1 MILRL
6 LHQLAQDG
14 VGGVVLGVD
23 DDLAL
28 LPPLA
33 GDAAHACR
41 RAQRVH
47 VRIAVAHDVHLPG
60 VVHQLAQG
68 VGHDPGF
75 HLGALFGALGPAAV
89 KLEVQPVLHHRLV
102 AAAAQSHL
110 QGQGRVF
117 EQGVEAVGVPAHAD
131 GQGSRHAAGRHL
143 PHGIQHGE
151 AVLGIVGVAALLEH
165 EQIPV
170 PVIVQHQAVG
180 PGGPLIQLL
189 LQLGQHRRALALRAG
204 LHQVLVVIHHQDGH
218 HRPGHLQGLAQ
229 LLGIGNVHPI
239 GGGHGGGGIRRG
251 AGQPAVH
258 PIDPVVP
265 HHVLRALVFPLHQ
278 PADGEGGHHGVEVGV
293 KHALLLLR
301 QSQEAVVA
309 PHHGLG
315 VHVEH
320 HHGKRG
326 KEHVAGPGGVHA
338 PGEAVH
344 VLAHALLHGAA
355 APPGDDQQHH
365 RRRPLADGQPHVEGD
380 GRQGKQHQAYE
391 IQGNVGA
398 QDIGELFVQ
407 GCSLPQAYR
416 STLQ

>member
-1 MILRL
+1 MIVQGHFLDIAAAPAVVVDDRHPVAGLQQLLGLHAAGAVGIHHHQQGAGLHLQKRLAAGEEGPVILRL

-41 RAQRVH
+41 RAQGVH

-68 VGHDPGF
+68 VGHDPGL
-75 HLGALFGALGPAAV
+75 HLGALLGALGPAAV

-102 AAAAQSHL
+102 AAPAQSHL

-151 AVLGIVGVAALLEH
+151 AVLGIVGIAALLEH

-204 LHQVLVVIHHQDGH
+204 LHQVLIVIHHQDGH
-218 HRPGHLQGLAQ
+218 HRPGHL
-229 LLGIGNVHPI
+229 
-239 GGGHGGGGIRRG
+239 
-251 AGQPAVH
+251 
-258 PIDPVVP
+258 
-265 HHVLRALVFPLHQ
+265 
-278 PADGEGGHHGVEVGV
+278 
-293 KHALLLLR
+293 
-301 QSQEAVVA
+301 
-309 PHHGLG
+309 
-315 VHVEH
+315 
-320 HHGKRG
+320 
-326 KEHVAGPGGVHA
+326 
-338 PGEAVH
+338 
-344 VLAHALLHGAA
+344 
-355 APPGDDQQHH
+355 
-365 RRRPLADGQPHVEGD
+365 
-380 GRQGKQHQAYE
+380 
-391 IQGNVGA
+391 
-398 QDIGELFVQ
+398 
-407 GCSLPQAYR
+407 
-416 STLQ
+416 